1 MATEN
6 KPGFGVDSEG
16 NPVIDPTANVL
27 QLVTAAMLR
36 QDDLRAAETKR
47 LDDLRLAESRRVD
60 EQLLLRAEYTEK
72 LTLAEAKRIDA
83 IRAVDV
89 NAVSVA
95 SSKAADQA
103 NVLANQVAASAD
115 ALRTLVATSAATLAD
130 QLRQIIEP
138 ITHRLAQLEKA
149 QYETAGKTQV
159 TDPIAAQVLIEI
171 KALREG
177 EKTRTGQSI
186 GLAQALGW
194 IIAAIAIV
202 GFLITK
208 LR

>member
-6 KPGFGVDSEG
+6 KPGFGVDWQG

-27 QLVTAAMLR
+27 ELVAAER
-36 QDDLRAAETKR
+36 RRTDDLRKADR
-47 LDDLRLAESRRVD
+47 LLGKKEHRSIEK
-60 EQLLLRAEYTEK
+60 QLKLHFRYTEK
-72 LTLAEAKRIDA
+72 LMKAEADRINA

-89 NAVSVA
+89 AAVSVA
-95 SSKAADQA
+95 SSKTQDQA
-103 NVLANQVAASAD
+103 NVLANQVTASAD
-115 ALRTLVATSAATLAD
+115 ALRTLVSSTASTLAS
-130 QLRQIIEP
+130 QLTQIIEP
-138 ITHRLAQLEKA
+138 IMGRLAELEKK
-149 QYETAGKTQV
+149 QYENTGKTQV

-177 EKTRTGQSI
+177 EKTRTGQSM